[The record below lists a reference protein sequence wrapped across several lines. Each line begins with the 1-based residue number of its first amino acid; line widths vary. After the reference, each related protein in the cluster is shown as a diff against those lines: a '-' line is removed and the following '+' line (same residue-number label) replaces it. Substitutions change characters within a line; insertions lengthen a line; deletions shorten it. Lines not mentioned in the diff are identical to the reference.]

1 MLILCYIQ
9 GAVEGKQYVGHE
21 MLSSFDLMSLLC
33 LVAQLCLTFCNPMD
47 CSPSGF
53 CPWEFSWQE

>member
-21 MLSSFDLMSLLC
+21 MLSFDLMSFLC
-33 LVAQLCLTFCNPMD
+33 LVAQLCLTLCNPTD
-47 CSPSGF
+47 CGPSGL
-53 CPWEFSWQE
+53 

>member
-33 LVAQLCLTFCNPMD
+33 LVAQLCLTLCNPTD
-47 CSPSGF
+47 CGPSGL
-53 CPWEFSWQE
+53 